1 MTFRDHNLR
10 IIQDF
15 LDAYPNASVRVKF
28 DGSDHYRHFPSAP
41 VTNEAFC
48 EAPDN
53 SFVFEDFRDAKS
65 EAKTKQKRSKSE
77 AQNLQNGLKSML

>member
-10 IIQDF
+10 IIQDL

-28 DGSDHYRHFPSAP
+28 DGSDNYSHFPSAS

-48 EAPDN
+48 EVSDN
-53 SFVFEDFRDAKS
+53 DFVFEDFGHAKS
-65 EAKTKQKRSKSE
+65 EAKTKQTRSLGFAEWFKIN
-77 AQNLQNGLKSML
+77 AL